1 MSIRFGNL
9 RSRRI
14 LYWECGQEGR
24 IRARLQGWRS
34 GWEMRGWWGQV
45 KGYSLK
51 ASVAWKERWRL
62 LGVWGQTW
70 VDEDGKALS
79 MLIGWGEEPL
89 WKGKTESTE
98 KREDNW
104 ESQVLEKVERQ
115 DQRHEK
121 DWPWE
126 VDGLGTISSEIG
138 ELFYSNLIPQAKVCR
153 LTVSGIWLLLQ
164 SRYQTCC

>member
-104 ESQVLEKVERQ
+104 ESAREGWKAGSKARE
-115 DQRHEK
+115 
-121 DWPWE
+121 
-126 VDGLGTISSEIG
+126 GLTLRSRWVGYYILWNWGTL
-138 ELFYSNLIPQAKVCR
+138 LFKLNS
-153 LTVSGIWLLLQ
+153 TGQ
-164 SRYQTCC
+164 SL